1 MQMKNFEGVA
11 LPVIPVD
18 SKLGSA
24 KEIAV
29 NDLSGVGAMR
39 GSYGAGVGETIE
51 FPDTEADVKLRQ
63 IPLNNGKTQNVVLVA
78 KNGKLAWFGLSNL
91 RRRDNKMNPV
101 HPLCKSIEEA
111 IKAQSLADDD
121 LSRLKLCLGKSVTS
135 EKAVTY
141 NEAVFT
147 LEGVRTDDTRERT
160 TAELHFVE

>member
-1 MQMKNFEGVA
+1 MKMSNFEGVA
-11 LPVIPVD
+11 LPIIPVD

-91 RRRDNKMNPV
+91 RRRDNKMKPV
-101 HPLCKSIEEA
+101 HPLCEAIEAA

-121 LSRLKLCLGKSVTS
+121 LSRLKLCFGKKVTS
-135 EKAVTY
+135 SESVEYDET
-141 NEAVFT
+141 VFT
-147 LEGVRTDDTRERT
+147 PEGTRTDDTRKRN
-160 TAELHFVE
+160 TAKLHFVE